1 MSSLGTA
8 HARRVERRWMAIGV
22 AVVSAIA
29 VAQVLG
35 GLVREATTDKPSYL
49 AKVQTCLTERST
61 PYEPVVGDA
70 VALSAKRGALR
81 TSIGGDAVTVA
92 LGGSEKDA
100 ERVFDAY
107 TSVAT
112 ADVVASRLERRRKVV
127 FLWDSPP
134 SAAQRAFMILCT
146 LDAQE

>member
-1 MSSLGTA
+1 
-8 HARRVERRWMAIGV
+8 MAIGV
-22 AVVSAIA
+22 AVVTAIA

-35 GLVREATTDKPSYL
+35 GLVREATTDEPSYL

-61 PYEPVVGDA
+61 PYEPVVEDA